1 MAYGVLN
8 LKKKDGS
15 KLIFFYVLDQ
25 MDVDLD
31 FADASH
37 QDSKGVT
44 SIKEAESKLFG
55 STPLYTAFF
64 IDGTAFIR
72 AIDAT
77 QKKMLI
83 HGLGQMTLVMTLFA
97 IVLVLFGL
105 WRANS
110 IADKMT
116 K

>member
-1 MAYGVLN
+1 
-8 LKKKDGS
+8 
-15 KLIFFYVLDQ
+15 

-77 QKKMLI
+77 
-83 HGLGQMTLVMTLFA
+83 
-97 IVLVLFGL
+97 
-105 WRANS
+105 
-110 IADKMT
+110 
-116 K
+116 